1 MFKLRQFSQE
11 RFVQELCCD
20 SFAMA
25 STSRPYSSLRT
36 SSRALVWD
44 PGSTESAAQHSCRS
58 SAALVVSLG
67 MRQQLRSPLHVI
79 LHYIHGQYC
88 YNMYVQACMVH
99 RCIQGCPTNSLLTI
113 HMLTT
118 LGRGL
123 LGQGKGIVGQLG
135 TLLSCTTLCS
145 PSYHMNFL
153 HLLSCVL

>member
-1 MFKLRQFSQE
+1 MPSSSQ
-11 RFVQELCCD
+11 
-20 SFAMA
+20 
-25 STSRPYSSLRT
+25 PYSSLRM

-44 PGSTESAAQHSCRS
+44 SGNTVSAAQRSCRL

-67 MRQQLRSPLHVI
+67 TRQQLCSSLHVI

-88 YNMYVQACMVH
+88 YNIYVQACMVH
-99 RCIQGCPTNSLLTI
+99 TCIQDYQGCPTNSLLTI

-135 TLLSCTTLCS
+135 MLLSCTTLCS
-145 PSYHMNFL
+145 PSYHMKLL
-153 HLLSCVL
+153 HLLSYVL